1 MVQYTHIERKVVY
14 IVKVYHYCQ
23 FLEEVEVYTSAQ
35 EKIAS
40 LSSEVI
46 GETIHFKERQSERQ
60 INLKKISLSKIQRG
74 KIYEVKTEDGKIMTV
89 GVKVSYNKKQTAT
102 LIFGFAK
109 KNPQLVT
116 AWLDIRR

>member
-1 MVQYTHIERKVVY
+1 M
-14 IVKVYHYCQ
+14 KVYHYAQ
-23 FLEEVEVYTSAQ
+23 FLAEPEVYLSAQ
-35 EKIAS
+35 ELILS
-40 LSSEVI
+40 LSDNSL
-46 GETIHFKERQSERQ
+46 GATTHFQERQSERR
-60 INLKKISLSKIQRG
+60 ISRKKISLTKIQRG

-109 KNPQLVT
+109 KRPQLVT

>member
-1 MVQYTHIERKVVY
+1 MKI
-14 IVKVYHYCQ
+14 YHYCQ

-40 LSSEVI
+40 LNSEVI

-74 KIYEVKTEDGKIMTV
+74 KIYEVKTEDDKIMTV

>member
-1 MVQYTHIERKVVY
+1 MKI
-14 IVKVYHYCQ
+14 YHYSQ
-23 FLEEVEVYTSAQ
+23 FLAEPEVYLSAQ
-35 EKIAS
+35 ELILS
-40 LSSEVI
+40 LRNNSL
-46 GETIHFKERQSERQ
+46 GATTHFQERQSERQ
-60 INLKKISLSKIQRG
+60 INLKKISLAKIQRG
-74 KIYEVKTEDGKIMTV
+74 KIYEVKTEDDKIMTV

>member
-1 MVQYTHIERKVVY
+1 MLT
-14 IVKVYHYCQ
+14 VKIYHYAQ

-40 LSSEVI
+40 LNSEVI

-60 INLKKISLSKIQRG
+60 INLKKISLAKIQRG
-74 KIYEVKTEDGKIMTV
+74 KIYEVKTEDDKIMTV